1 VLIKTKQAHTFKT
14 WRKRIQ
20 SDAAGL
26 IL

>member
-1 VLIKTKQAHTFKT
+1 VLIKTKQARTFKP

>member
-1 VLIKTKQAHTFKT
+1 VLIKTKQARTFKT

-26 IL
+26 IP